1 MINVNQWLRHTPYQM
16 ILILFTFLATTV
28 LGQSVLQQQY
38 ELRTC
43 ISGSPDVLGLTGPFN
58 EGLLPDSCVAV
69 CKQESTD
76 LAFITGGS
84 NTKCYCGNTVP
95 SQNNPPPL
103 VICQSACADGISI
116 GCGSNG
122 LYDGL
127 PAFAVYLVRFC
138 LFKFRSMG
146 EE

>member
-1 MINVNQWLRHTPYQM
+1 M
-16 ILILFTFLATTV
+16 ILIFTLLAATAI
-28 LGQSVLQQQY
+28 GQSILEQKY
-38 ELRTC
+38 SLNSC
-43 ISGSPDVLGLTGPFN
+43 ISGSPDVLGLIGPFN

-69 CKQESTD
+69 CQQENKD

-84 NTKCYCGNTVP
+84 NTRCYCGDSVP
-95 SQNNPPPL
+95 AQNNPPPL

-127 PAFAVYLVRFC
+127 PAFAVYLVC
-138 LFKFRSMG
+138 LKI
-146 EE
+146 